1 VSGRDARGEAGE
13 VARVREPAAYAV
25 ATANDPALWAWRSI
39 WRREEQKIALALM
52 VAFKVMM
59 FDVVVQR
66 PS

>member
-1 VSGRDARGEAGE
+1 
-13 VARVREPAAYAV
+13 
-25 ATANDPALWAWRSI
+25 LI
-39 WRREEQKIALALM
+39 WRREEEKIALALM